1 MTLSLRVLGPL
12 ELVGSDGTEVRR
24 VLQQPKRLGLL
35 AYFALRSPQRFHRR
49 DALLALF
56 WPDLDTEHARSALRR
71 SLYFLRRELGDG
83 IVVGRSEEEVGLA
96 DDSLRC
102 DAAEFEAAVK
112 QGDLDRALQLYRG
125 HLLEGFF
132 VAGAPDVVDWLDGE
146 RTRLR
151 DMALLAAWTLVER
164 EDTPP
169 AVSLHWGRWAAA
181 TAPDDE
187 SNVARY
193 ITLLTRLGE
202 RSQALRAYRELE
214 RRLDMQF
221 GVAPS
226 RATTQLVEQAK
237 VAESPAAAPAAAASP
252 TSAPAFVAS
261 ELPGVSD
268 SSSSDSHQPGEDPRR
283 VVVVPFAVRGSAAV
297 QYLGE
302 GVMELVSS
310 ALADAGDVHTVDAGA
325 VLGEVQRRPDADAV
339 ALASFFRAPRFIDG
353 TVFEAGG
360 RLRLQAALRIAATRA
375 VVARGEGEAAGET
388 GLFRLVDEVVRQIVT
403 SQPADPGA
411 RLARAAART
420 VQSIPALK
428 AFLRAEHDFRLGRLF
443 EAIAGFSEATTY
455 DPDFGVAQYRLA
467 SALAAA
473 AQVGPARA
481 ACARAL
487 RTRDRVSEREWALF
501 HAQEAWLAGDA
512 AEAELR
518 YGGLLA
524 QWPEDLEARYLLG
537 DLRMHTNPDRGRSIR
552 EAKPPLKRT
561 LDLDPGHI
569 GARVKLARL
578 AALEGRP
585 QRACEHME
593 RALAL
598 SPDGDQALAVR
609 ALRSWL
615 VNDAAEQRDVLA
627 ALRSARA
634 QTLMIAFSDVS
645 VYGGDL
651 ARAERFGASL
661 TGIIESEDLRT
672 VSWLVRAYVAFAR
685 GQVGSGLDM
694 LREQRMAQPTWARE
708 LAALVVAGSVF
719 PAECVPL
726 AATRAEVAAW
736 PEVTN
741 RASHFP
747 LLTLHDGLHA
757 HLRLYLLGKLAARLD
772 RPSEASASAE
782 ALAEEPVSGLA
793 EALVPH
799 LLRDLTAT
807 ARESA
812 GRHEEALRV
821 RSAHTPGVWYQ
832 FAIGSPFFGGVEQR
846 FRQALALE
854 TCGREREAIGWYAS
868 IAERSPWEL
877 PWKAP
882 AARQLAGIFERLG
895 EAARAAEQYRLFISL
910 WQEADEVL
918 RPTVEDARARL
929 AALMGRAA

>member
-112 QGDLDRALQLYRG
+112 QGEHDRALQLYRG

-151 DMALLAAWTLVER
+151 DMALLAAWTLVGR
-164 EDTPP
+164 EQTPP

-187 SNVARY
+187 GNVARY
-193 ITLLTRLGE
+193 IALLVRLGE
-202 RSQALRAYRELE
+202 RSQALRAYRDLE
-214 RRLDMQF
+214 RRLEMQF
-221 GVAPS
+221 GVSPS
-226 RATTQLVEQAK
+226 RATAQLVEQAK
-237 VAESPAAAPAAAASP
+237 LAEAPAPLAGIAAAPSTAAAVAIP
-252 TSAPAFVAS
+252 APS
-261 ELPGVSD
+261 GTSD
-268 SSSSDSHQPGEDPRR
+268 SASSDDHQSEENPHR
-283 VVVVPFAVRGSAAV
+283 VVVAPFVVRGSAAV

-302 GVMELVSS
+302 GVMELVSG
-310 ALADAGDVHTVDAGA
+310 AFGDAGEVHAVDAGA
-325 VLGEVQRRPDADAV
+325 VLAEVQRRPSASAV
-339 ALASFFRAPRFIDG
+339 ELASFFRAPRYIDG

-360 RLRLQAALRIAATRA
+360 RIRLQATLRITATRA
-375 VVARGEGEAAGET
+375 VVARGEGEATDEV
-388 GLFRLVDEVVRQIVT
+388 GLFRLVDDVVRQLVT
-403 SQPADPGA
+403 SLPASPGT

-420 VQSIPALK
+420 VESIPALK
-428 AFLRAEHDFRLGRLF
+428 AFLRAERDFRLGRLF
-443 EAIAGFSEATTY
+443 EAIVGFGEATRY
-455 DPDFGVAQYRLA
+455 DPGFGVAHYRLA

-473 AQVGPARA
+473 AQVGPARE

-487 RTRDRVSEREWALF
+487 AARDRVSEREWALF
-501 HAQEAWLAGDA
+501 HAQDAWLAGDA

-518 YGGLLA
+518 YAGLLA
-524 QWPEDLEARYLLG
+524 RWPEDLEAHYLHG
-537 DLRMHTNPDRGRSIR
+537 DLRMHTNPDRGRSIQG
-552 EAKPPLKRT
+552 AKSPLKET
-561 LDLDPGHI
+561 LRLDPGHV
-569 GARVKLARL
+569 GTQVKLARL
-578 AALEGRP
+578 AALAGRHA
-585 QRACEHME
+585 RACEHAD
-593 RALAL
+593 RALRL
-598 SPDGDQALAVR
+598 SPDGDQALPVR
-609 ALRSWL
+609 ALRAWL
-615 VNDAAEQRDVLA
+615 VDDATEQRAVLA

-634 QTLMIAFSDVS
+634 QTLMIAFADVA

-651 ARAERFGASL
+651 AKAERFGTAL
-661 TGIIESEDLRT
+661 TDIIESEDLRT

-685 GQVGSGLDM
+685 GRIAAGFAM
-694 LREQRMAQPTWARE
+694 LQEQRSARPTWARE
-708 LAALVVAGSVF
+708 LAALVVAGSAF
-719 PAECVPL
+719 PAGCVPL
-726 AATRAEVAAW
+726 GTTRDEVAAW
-736 PEVTN
+736 PEAANPT
-741 RASHFP
+741 SHFP

-757 HLRLYLLGKLAARLD
+757 HLRLYLLGKLDARLD
-772 RPSEASASAE
+772 RLGDASASAE
-782 ALAEEPVSGLA
+782 ALAEEPVAGLA

-807 ARESA
+807 VREGS

-821 RSAHTPGVWYQ
+821 RRAHTPGVWYQ

-854 TCGREREAIGWYAS
+854 ACGREREAIGWYAS

-882 AARQLAGIFERLG
+882 AARRLAGIHERLG
-895 EAARAAEQYRLFISL
+895 EASRAAEQYRLFISL
-910 WQEADEVL
+910 WDHADGEL
-918 RPTVEDARARL
+918 QPMVEDARARL
-929 AALMGRAA
+929 AALTAGST